1 MKLHEVP
8 KYSHDKDA
16 LINRFLDIRKF
27 SDALSAPLSP
37 EDRQIQSMAD
47 ASPTK
52 WHLAH
57 TNWFFETFIL
67 VNYLKGYKRFNEDF
81 NYLYNSYYNGIG
93 EQFPRAKRGLVTR
106 PSSNEI
112 DDYRVSVQQN
122 LVKLLSDD
130 THPEVAHIAS
140 LTDLGTHHEQ
150 QHQELILTDIKH
162 GFFQNAT
169 YPSYCPPR
177 PNIAR
182 KAPKLE
188 WVDFDEG
195 LYHIGYDGDGFAFDN
210 ERPAHKKW
218 LDKYQLASR
227 PVTNGDYLEFI
238 NDGGYQKY
246 DLWLSEGWFFINKM
260 KRNHPA
266 YWLKKNNDWHVFTL
280 SGLLPLNLEEPVCHV
295 NFYEAQ
301 AYAAWAGAR
310 LPTETEWEVASA
322 PYQKTDVPEIG
333 KFHPA
338 IAGGN
343 ENSANGLLQMI
354 GEVWEWT
361 SSGYEPYP
369 NFKTL
374 KGVAGEYNGKFMCN
388 QYVLK
393 GGSCVTP
400 KNHIRISYRNF
411 FPTAI
416 DWQFTGIR
424 LARSNHQ

>member
-112 DDYRVSVQQN
+112 DDYRVFVEQN
-122 LVKLLSDD
+122 MVKLLSDD
-130 THPEVAHIAS
+130 NHPEAAQIAS
-140 LTDLGTHHEQ
+140 LIELGTHHEQ

-162 GFFQNAT
+162 GFFQNTT

-177 PNIAR
+177 PNITR
-182 KAPKLE
+182 EAPKLE

-195 LYHIGYDGDGFAFDN
+195 LYHIGYEGDGFAFDN

-227 PVTNGDYLEFI
+227 PVTNGEYLEFI

-266 YWLKKNNDWHVFTL
+266 YWLKKDNGWHVFTL
-280 SGLLPLNLEEPVCHV
+280 SGLLPINLDEPLCHV

-301 AYAAWAGAR
+301 AYAAWRGQDCQPKPNGRSPAR
-310 LPTETEWEVASA
+310 PIKQLMSL
-322 PYQKTDVPEIG
+322 KL
-333 KFHPA
+333 
-338 IAGGN
+338 
-343 ENSANGLLQMI
+343 EN
-354 GEVWEWT
+354 
-361 SSGYEPYP
+361 
-369 NFKTL
+369 FTL
-374 KGVAGEYNGKFMCN
+374 
-388 QYVLK
+388 
-393 GGSCVTP
+393 
-400 KNHIRISYRNF
+400 
-411 FPTAI
+411 
-416 DWQFTGIR
+416 R
-424 LARSNHQ
+424 LRMKMKILRTVFCK